1 MHGARGGGAR
11 GAYGRFPQ
19 SYRDVLLL
27 CGKGAGAL
35 VDDREVFLFADQL
48 ERINADGWE
57 ALRLYREDGYAP
69 EVPER
74 AVFVADRYGE
84 HPQFILT
91 GERADSPV
99 LMFNTD
105 LGVVTQVAGSVWE
118 WMGSFAA
125 GRSFFS
131 GAGWEAEMPG
141 AGRVERPSSI
151 ALGLPIRSQLSRSS
165 RPLRRTR
172 LR

>member
-1 MHGARGGGAR
+1 MSAAAFRARLIAAGIAR
-11 GAYGRFPQ
+11 PQDIMGCTAQEVAALEARFGRFPQ
-19 SYRDVLLL
+19 SYRDMLLL

-69 EVPER
+69 DVPEG

-99 LMFNTD
+99 SMFNTD
-105 LGVVTQVAGSVWE
+105 LGAVTQVAGSVWE
-118 WMGSFAA
+118 WMESFAA
-125 GRSFFS
+125 GAAYFLGR
-131 GAGWEAEMPG
+131 GLGGRNARRGPG
-141 AGRVERPSSI
+141 
-151 ALGLPIRSQLSRSS
+151 
-165 RPLRRTR
+165 
-172 LR
+172 